1 MISILVPRV
10 AAAAA
15 ARPEQIAV
23 CSVEPSQAQKKKKDE
38 GGRRGRERETE
49 SATYGAC
56 SGSEA

>member
-1 MISILVPRV
+1 MIGILVPRV
-10 AAAAA
+10 AAAA

-38 GGRRGRERETE
+38 GGRRERETE